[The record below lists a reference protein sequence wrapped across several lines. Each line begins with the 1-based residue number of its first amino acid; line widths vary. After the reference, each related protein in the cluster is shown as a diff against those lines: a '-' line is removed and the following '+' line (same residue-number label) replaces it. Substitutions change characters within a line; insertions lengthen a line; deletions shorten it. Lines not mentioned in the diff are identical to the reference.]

1 MVFKQCFKS
10 NTSSPPFS
18 AADGSEIVGDGRSRY
33 RSGFTGM
40 DKSLQRRLKALGF
53 RPGADVEILRDVWP
67 FPLHVRV
74 GMTEVMVR
82 RKDWKMYQIGRAHV

>member
-1 MVFKQCFKS
+1 MGSLRGK
-10 NTSSPPFS
+10 
-18 AADGSEIVGDGRSRY
+18 ADGSGIVGDGRSRY

-67 FPLHVRV
+67 FPLHIRV

-82 RKDWKMYQIGRAHV
+82 RKDWTEFCTQCSFSRTSPQT